1 MFEPGILMQPDTT
14 VPTRSKSLPSLAHTL
29 LIATLIQII
38 ATAAVLALT
47 ALAPTIAADL
57 QIDAY
62 WIGYQISAIYGAGVF
77 TSAIAGTL
85 VARYGPARIEQATL
99 ACCAFGFVGLA
110 SGSLPL
116 LLLATILIGIG
127 YGLNNPAASQLL
139 SRVTPARQRNLVFSL
154 KQSGVPLGGIVA
166 SLGFPFLA
174 REGNWQLALVAGAG
188 ASILIWIWLA
198 ASHADSIALK
208 IAKAPFGRGFL
219 VEQSTIWRHEKL
231 RTLSILGFLYSGLQ
245 LSMSAFAVV
254 ALVHDAGWSLL
265 QAGSVAA
272 AMQLAGAF
280 GRIGWGTIADRIG
293 GGFRTLA
300 IIGGLSGSCC
310 ILLFFLPHLPGAA
323 QVLLFVVMGAI
334 SIGWNGV
341 LLAEV
346 ARNAPAHQVGAMTGG
361 VLVYTFLGV
370 MVGPSSF
377 AMIYALSKNYGASF
391 LSFSVLG
398 FAGMLLAFAVHR
410 RNVQA

>member
-1 MFEPGILMQPDTT
+1 MPPDTT
-14 VPTRSKSLPSLAHTL
+14 VLPHTRHAPSLAHTL
-29 LIATLIQII
+29 LIATLIQIV

-47 ALAPTIAADL
+47 ALAPTVAADL
-57 QIDAY
+57 KMDAY

-99 ACCAFGFVGLA
+99 ACCALGFFGLA
-110 SGSLPL
+110 SGNLPL
-116 LLLATILIGIG
+116 ILLATIFIGIG

-139 SRVTPARQRNLVFSL
+139 SRVTPPHQRNLVFSL

-174 REGNWQLALVAGAG
+174 REGNWQLALLAGA
-188 ASILIWIWLA
+188 AACILIWIWLA
-198 ASHADSIALK
+198 ASHTDSADLK
-208 IAKAPFGRGFL
+208 IARAPFGRGFL
-219 VEQSTIWRHEKL
+219 EEQSLIWKHQKL

-245 LSMSAFAVV
+245 LSMSAFAVI

-265 QAGSVAA
+265 SAGSVAA
-272 AMQLAGAF
+272 AMQLAGAC
-280 GRIGWGTIADRIG
+280 GRVGWGTIADRIG
-293 GGFRTLA
+293 GGFLTLA
-300 IIGGLSGSCC
+300 IIGGLSGVCC
-310 ILLFFLPHLPGAA
+310 ILLFLLPHLPVAA
-323 QVLLFVVMGAI
+323 QVLLFIGMGAV

-361 VLVYTFLGV
+361 VLVYTFIGV

-377 AMIYALSKNYGASF
+377 AAIYALSGNYGASF
-391 LSFSVLG
+391 LSFSALG
-398 FAGMLLAFAVHR
+398 FGGMLLAYTVAR
-410 RNVQA
+410 RGIAKR